1 MCKRILCI
9 LVLLCSLVCL
19 FPLTVNAEVVSE
31 ELIPE
36 SDFSYVMQADQTV
49 HINRYNGTGVNLVI
63 PELISGLPV
72 VSIGSSCFAD
82 HPQIESIY
90 IPIFVKKI
98 EYEAFRNCTGLKEI
112 TISNSGATIG
122 NRTFLGCTNLEKVIL
137 PKNLTS
143 LGNNAFDGCTS
154 LKTIEIPKS
163 MANSKSTDVFVN
175 SGLESVTFEEGI
187 TRIPALFTGAENLKN
202 ISIPESATCISKNA
216 FKNCTSITELNLPSS
231 IIHIEEAAFKGCTSL
246 TDIGFSEGLL
256 KIDYETFSG
265 CTALKEVDLPDSV
278 TYIGTYAFK
287 DCTSLLKVSMPA
299 NLLEMYTSPF
309 SGCTNLKTLQIPKAL
324 QKVNRCFA
332 DCSLETITFEEGTT
346 LIPEKLFYEA
356 KSVKSVKLPE
366 TLETIQNAAF
376 RDCTALESISIP
388 ASVTKIGSYAFSG
401 CTALSEAALSG
412 VIGESMFRDCTSL
425 KEIVIPEG
433 VETVAMYAF
442 TNCTALEKVLL
453 PQSLTHISGN
463 AFDGCTVLTDIKLPE
478 GLKFLDAYAFRNCDS
493 ITEIALGAAIESLE
507 SSGVFYDCDSLE
519 TFTMSDTPKLLYV
532 GYDFFS
538 DCDALKNVTLSRSV
552 KSIEA
557 RAFQN
562 CASLEEITLPYH
574 VATIY
579 ANAFGSCPKLK
590 KVVMNRSVTF
600 VDPSAFSY
608 PGLTTIY
615 GVAGTYPQTWADA
628 NGFDFV
634 ENEVH
639 AESLTLNTTELTI
652 ECGKTERLMLSVSPA
667 DTTDVLTWRI
677 RDEGVVTVDEFGRVK
692 AGSKTGT
699 TTIDVYIGD
708 AGAACTVTVIKKAT
722 SVNLNSTTLTLA
734 GGDTYQLK
742 ATVDPW
748 DVEQD
753 VTWES
758 SDPAIATVDENG
770 LVTGIGQGEAV
781 ITATSVNNP
790 DVSRTCNVTVTSN
803 FHIADTAEGLESP
816 HNYPSNCAD
825 VWTYT
830 LDDAQGLNVTFDA
843 QTEIEAGYDSL
854 VIYDGEGNTVGTYSG
869 TELAGQ
875 TIFVPGD
882 TIRIKLISDQ
892 AGNKWGF
899 KVSELTAAILCDH
912 VVTEWITVTEATC
925 TEAGQETGTCTCGE
939 NIETREIE
947 ALGHTAELDAASA
960 PSCTQE
966 GLTEGSHCSVCG
978 ETLVAQESIPMI
990 EHDYVDGFCTMCGAE
1005 DPNCYHV
1012 NTYLENERKATCTED
1027 GYTGDTI
1034 CEDCGEVLATGEIIF
1049 ATGHAVEINKAR
1061 EPSCTET
1068 GLTEGTYCMVC
1079 KQVFTEQEEIPMI
1092 PHNYEN
1098 GFCTE
1103 CNAEEPAC
1111 KHPASHTEN
1120 ATQAD
1125 CVNDGYT
1132 GDLVCDV
1139 CGEILENGTSIAASG
1154 HSFESG
1160 FCTVCGQACEH
1171 PSTYLDNG
1179 YEPTCTE
1186 DGYEGDHVCEECGMI
1201 VSRGETIPATG
1212 HNYTLNGICI
1222 NCWQSKPECG
1232 HASTHK
1238 DNASEATCTEDGYT
1252 GDDVC
1257 DACGE
1262 MVSQGDV
1269 IPAMG
1274 HNYQWGYCTRCWAA
1288 EPQCEHPDVVVKYAS
1303 DATCTE
1309 EGYTGN
1315 TFCKICNEM
1324 VTKGEA
1330 IPPLGHTYEYGSCIR
1345 CGEMEPQCEHLI
1357 TIVKNEVN
1365 ATCTED
1371 GYSGDTVCQ
1380 TCDEVVAAGKV
1391 IPALGHTYEDGGC
1404 TVCGEKEPG
1413 CSHSQTHTENA
1424 VEASCIQEG
1433 YSGDTY
1439 CELCGEM
1446 IEEGQTIPNTEHSIA
1461 NGRCTVCGQSELM
1474 LSGKVT
1480 RLFGTNRFTTAFAV
1494 ADKMKENLGIDKF
1507 DAIIVAS
1514 GTNFADALSGSYL
1527 AAVKNAPILLSF
1539 NETYNNLAKDY
1550 IRNNLKEGGTVYI
1563 LGGSAAVPPAME
1575 TGLDGFQ
1582 VRRLDGRDRF
1592 ETNQSI
1598 LLEAGVGKKPV
1609 LVCTGL
1615 SFADSLSASASEL
1628 PILLVWNKLTDMQ
1641 KAFLKSLNGNPIYV
1655 IGGESAVS
1663 KSMEQELTQYGSVTR
1678 IGGGNRFETSV
1689 AIARQ
1694 FFDKPESAVM
1704 AYAWNY
1710 PDGLCGGALAA
1721 TIDAPLILTMNNY
1734 ESAASAY
1741 VKDCSIERGTIL
1753 GGDSLISEDAIL
1765 KIFP

>member
-36 SDFSYVMQADQTV
+36 SDFSYVIQADQTV

-112 TISNSGATIG
+112 TISDSVTTIG

-143 LGNNAFDGCTS
+143 LGKNAFDGCTS

-187 TRIPALFTGAENLKN
+187 NRIPALFTGAENLKN

-299 NLLEMYTSPF
+299 NLFEMYTSPF

-324 QKVNRCFA
+324 QKVNCCFA

-478 GLKFLDAYAFRNCDS
+478 GLKYLDAYAFRNCDS

-600 VDPSAFSY
+600 IDPSAFSY

-634 ENEVH
+634 ANEVH

-722 SVNLNSTTLTLA
+722 SVNLNSTTLTLT

-758 SDPAIATVDENG
+758 SDPAIATVDEHG
-770 LVTGIGQGEAV
+770 LVTGMGQGEAV

-790 DVSRTCNVTVTSN
+790 DVSRTCNVTVISN
-803 FHIADTAEGLESP
+803 FHIADTVEGLESP

-830 LDDAQGLNVTFDA
+830 LADAQGLNVTFDA

-990 EHDYVDGFCTMCGAE
+990 EHDYVDGFCT
-1005 DPNCYHV
+1005 
-1012 NTYLENERKATCTED
+1012 
-1027 GYTGDTI
+1027 
-1034 CEDCGEVLATGEIIF
+1034 
-1049 ATGHAVEINKAR
+1049 
-1061 EPSCTET
+1061 
-1068 GLTEGTYCMVC
+1068 
-1079 KQVFTEQEEIPMI
+1079 
-1092 PHNYEN
+1092 
-1098 GFCTE
+1098 E

-1179 YEPTCTE
+1179 YDP
-1186 DGYEGDHVCEECGMI
+1186 
-1201 VSRGETIPATG
+1201 
-1212 HNYTLNGICI
+1212 
-1222 NCWQSKPECG
+1222 
-1232 HASTHK
+1232 
-1238 DNASEATCTEDGYT
+1238 TCTEDGYT

-1288 EPQCEHPDVVVKYAS
+1288 EPQCEHPDVVVKHAS

-1330 IPPLGHTYEYGSCIR
+1330 IPSLGHTYEFGSCIR
-1345 CGEMEPQCEHLI
+1345 CGEMEPKCEHLI

-1391 IPALGHTYEDGGC
+1391 IPALGHTYEDGSC

-1439 CELCGEM
+1439 CDLCGEM
-1446 IEEGQTIPNTEHSIA
+1446 IEEGQTIPMAEHSIA

-1741 VKDCSIERGTIL
+1741 VKDCGIEKCTIL